1 MPIAQNINSEPEKLS
16 HHAKPN
22 MHEKSS
28 STLSNP
34 SAVQVIENKN
44 RKMARK
50 SAVSTEMAPKHVKSA
65 DCTEMARKISRNIK
79 NNDTSKA
86 GNEMSEKEMI
96 ERIHRMRLDG
106 NAAFP
111 DIVACTR

>member
-1 MPIAQNINSEPEKLS
+1 MNSEPEKIS

-65 DCTEMARKISRNIK
+65 DCTEMARKIK